1 MLKPQRFM
9 REFADYQKKRIRDDR
24 GLSCNCKTILLTRVD
39 SIVKMYEKGFITV
52 SETMRLLAE
61 LDYNIRMGL
70 IDEE

>member
-9 REFADYQKKRIRDDR
+9 REFANYQKKRIRDDK
-24 GLSCNCKTILLTRVD
+24 GLVYSCKTILLTRVD

-52 SETMRLLAE
+52 SETMKQLAE